1 MAPSFRFNRES
12 SMNQSQRLRIALP
25 KSDEFEDICA
35 HLRAC
40 GFELP
45 SPIGPGLHRVDN
57 PLSGDCDFEIFCID
71 PSDVGTYVEHGI
83 AHIGVMST
91 DLIRENGIQVWRPF
105 SFPFGRYPLVLAA
118 PKGESIASLSARPLI
133 RIATPLPNVT
143 REVFASRGMAVNVVP
158 VADSVTAC
166 LLGLADGY
174 VDRLVDPDVMVRH
187 GFRAV
192 EALGHA
198 SLKLIVNR
206 ACGSRWRKTIREL
219 IEALESHQ
227 PLQSTE
233 IDIPFDNEVD
243 SPEEPGYDLAN

>member
-1 MAPSFRFNRES
+1 
-12 SMNQSQRLRIALP
+12 MNQSHQLRIALP
-25 KSDEFEDICA
+25 KSDELDAITSHF
-35 HLRAC
+35 RAC

-45 SPIGPGLHRVDN
+45 SPIGPGLHRVHN
-57 PLSGDCDFEIFCID
+57 PLGGDGDFEVFCID
-71 PSDVGTYVEHGI
+71 SADVGTYVEHGI

-105 SFPFGRYPLVLAA
+105 SFPFGKYPLVLAA
-118 PKGESIASLSARPLI
+118 PRGETIASLSSRPLI
-133 RIATPLPNVT
+133 RIATPLPNFT

-174 VDRLVDPDVMVRH
+174 VDRLVEPNIMVRQ

-206 ACGSRWRKTIREL
+206 ACGSRRRKTIRHL
-219 IEALESHQ
+219 IEALEENQ
-227 PLQSTE
+227 PPKPAD
-233 IDIPFDNEVD
+233 IRIPFDGDEFD
-243 SPEEPGYDLAN
+243 PLGDAEYELAN

>member
-1 MAPSFRFNRES
+1 MKSA
-12 SMNQSQRLRIALP
+12 QRLRIALP
-25 KSDEFEDICA
+25 KSDELDAICD
-35 HLRAC
+35 HLAAC

-45 SPIGPGLHRVDN
+45 SPIGPGLHRVGD
-57 PLSGDCDFEIFCID
+57 PLGADYDFELFCID
-71 PSDVGTYVEHGI
+71 PADVGTYVEHGI

-105 SFPFGRYPLVLAA
+105 SFPFGKYPMVLAA
-118 PKGESIASLSARPLI
+118 PKGETIASLSARPLI
-133 RIATPLPNVT
+133 RIATPLPNFT

-174 VDRLVDPDVMVRH
+174 VDRLVEPDVMVRH

-206 ACGSRWRKTIREL
+206 ACGSRRRQTIRGL
-219 IEALESHQ
+219 IEALEEHQ
-227 PLQSTE
+227 PPAPAA
-233 IDIPFDNEVD
+233 IDIPFDG
-243 SPEEPGYDLAN
+243 EEIDPPSEGEFELAN

>member
-1 MAPSFRFNRES
+1 
-12 SMNQSQRLRIALP
+12 MNQSELLRIALP
-25 KSDEFEDICA
+25 KSDELDAVCA

-45 SPIGPGLHRVDN
+45 SEIGPGLHRLAN
-57 PLSGDCDFEIFCID
+57 PLGGDYDVEVFCVD
-71 PSDVGTYVEHGI
+71 SADVGTYVEHGI

-105 SFPFGRYPLVLAA
+105 SFPFGKYPLVLAA
-118 PKGESIASLSARPLI
+118 PRGETIASLSARPLI
-133 RIATPLPNVT
+133 RIATPLPNFT
-143 REVFASRGMAVNVVP
+143 REVFASRGMSVNVVP

-174 VDRLVDPDVMVRH
+174 VDRLVEPEVMVRQ

-206 ACGSRWRKTIREL
+206 ACGSRRRKTIRKL
-219 IEALESHQ
+219 IEALEKNQ
-227 PLQSTE
+227 PPAPTE
-233 IDIPFDNEVD
+233 IDIPFDGENVD
-243 SPEEPGYDLAN
+243 PPDKFELAN

>member
-1 MAPSFRFNRES
+1 
-12 SMNQSQRLRIALP
+12 MNQSNRLRIALP
-25 KSDEFEDICA
+25 RSDEFTAICA

-45 SPIGPGLHRVDN
+45 SPLGPGLHRVDN
-57 PLSGDCDFEIFCID
+57 PFGGDYGFEFFGID
-71 PSDVGTYVEHGI
+71 PADVGTYVEHGI

-91 DLIRENGIQVWRPF
+91 DLIHENGIRVWRPY
-105 SFPFGRYPLVLAA
+105 SFPYGKYPLVLAA

-133 RIATPLPNVT
+133 RIATPLPNFT

-174 VDRLVDPDVMVRH
+174 VDRLVEPEVMVKH
-187 GFRAV
+187 GFRAL

-198 SLKLIVNR
+198 SLKLVANR
-206 ACGSRWRKTIREL
+206 ACGARRRAAIGEL
-219 IEALESHQ
+219 IGALEANQ
-227 PLQSTE
+227 PASPAE
-233 IDIPFDNEVD
+233 IDIPFDT
-243 SPEEPGYDLAN
+243 EELEPMGRKDLRIAT

>member
-1 MAPSFRFNRES
+1 MKQTEP
-12 SMNQSQRLRIALP
+12 LRIALP
-25 KSDEFEDICA
+25 KSDELEDICA
-35 HLRAC
+35 HFRAC

-45 SPIGPGLHRVDN
+45 SPIGPGLHRLDN
-57 PLSGDCDFEIFCID
+57 PLSGEYDVEVFCID
-71 PSDVGTYVEHGI
+71 SADVGTYVEHGI

-105 SFPFGRYPLVLAA
+105 SFPFGKYPLVLAA
-118 PKGESIASLSARPLI
+118 PKGETIASLSARPLI

-174 VDRLVDPDVMVRH
+174 VDRLVEPEVMVRQ

-206 ACGSRWRKTIREL
+206 ACGSRRRKTIRAL
-219 IEALESHQ
+219 IEALEDSQ
-227 PLQSTE
+227 PPSPTE
-233 IDIPFDNEVD
+233 IDIPFDG
-243 SPEEPGYDLAN
+243 EEYEPPGAAEFELAN

>member
-1 MAPSFRFNRES
+1 
-12 SMNQSQRLRIALP
+12 MNQAQRLRIALP
-25 KSDEFEDICA
+25 KSDDLDAICA

-45 SPIGPGLHRVDN
+45 CPIGPGLHRVDN
-57 PLSGDCDFEIFCID
+57 PLEVDEEFEIFCID
-71 PSDVGTYVEHGI
+71 PADVGTYVEHGI
-83 AHIGVMST
+83 ADMGVMST
-91 DLIRENGIQVWRPF
+91 DLIRENAIQVWRPF
-105 SFPFGRYPLVLAA
+105 SFPFAKYPLVLAA
-118 PKGESIASLSARPLI
+118 PKGETIASLSARPLI
-133 RIATPLPNVT
+133 RIATPLPNFT

-174 VDRLVDPDVMVRH
+174 VDRLVEPEIMVSH

-206 ACGSRWRKTIREL
+206 ACGSRRRKTIRQL

-227 PLQSTE
+227 PVTSAE
-233 IDIPFDNEVD
+233 IDIPFDGEEIDPPGRNEL
-243 SPEEPGYDLAN
+243 ELAN